1 MTYLNAICVS
11 LDNAGLTDAAK
22 NQNNCLKNNSSNH
35 SGSEQLHIHSETH
48 KQGVY
53 ILKKRHIKTH
63 ILSQWRDY
71 KGSGS
76 SVFACWAFIKCD
88 GGVKVS
94 FDHCLIHIPITPVS
108 CQHEWMGKLRQPWS
122 PSTLPLFTHFKL
134 GLLYSFL
141 NGLLNPTYI

>member
-63 ILSQWRDY
+63 TLTVEGLQRIWQFCICLLS
-71 KGSGS
+71 
-76 SVFACWAFIKCD
+76 F
-88 GGVKVS
+88 
-94 FDHCLIHIPITPVS
+94 H
-108 CQHEWMGKLRQPWS
+108 
-122 PSTLPLFTHFKL
+122 
-134 GLLYSFL
+134 
-141 NGLLNPTYI
+141 